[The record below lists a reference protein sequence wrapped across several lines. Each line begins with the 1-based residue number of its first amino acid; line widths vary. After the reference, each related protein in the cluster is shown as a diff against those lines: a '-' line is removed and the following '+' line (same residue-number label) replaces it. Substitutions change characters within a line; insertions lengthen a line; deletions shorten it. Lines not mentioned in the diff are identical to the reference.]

1 MKKFILHIL
10 KYASVILVLLLCLE
24 FFVFP
29 ENKNPYSIKYKLL
42 QDHDTEIII
51 GGNSHTNF
59 GVLADSLTIPSVNT
73 ANKGREIE
81 TDIAIINNLEFEK
94 YNDLKA
100 IVIPISFY
108 SLFSNLD
115 DTSDEFL
122 VDQKRLYYHF
132 YNINEYSQGII
143 TDRLLFNTPTRELF
157 KDSYILPFLNKN
169 NFSPKGWRA
178 NDNIFQHDDEIFG
191 KLKKVDLKLTNKVAL
206 DKNLELLKSLMNKCK
221 ENKVKLYIMIPPYS
235 SVYFTISKHKYNN
248 LILKILQEN
257 FNSEDFILINSNTF
271 MPSSLEYYEN
281 SDHLNLK
288 GAIVFTKKLDS
299 VFNKTLR

>member
-1 MKKFILHIL
+1 
-10 KYASVILVLLLCLE
+10 VLLLCLE

-29 ENKNPYSIKYKLL
+29 ENKNPYSIKHKLL
-42 QDHDTEIII
+42 QDYDTEIII

-59 GVLADSLTIPSVNT
+59 GVLADSLTISSVNT

-115 DTSDEFL
+115 DTNDEFL

-178 NDNIFQHDDEIFG
+178 NDNIFQHDNEIFG
-191 KLKKVDLKLTNKVAL
+191 KLKKVDLKLANKVAL
-206 DKNLELLKSLMNKCK
+206 DKNLELLKNLMNKCK

-288 GAIVFTKKLDS
+288 GAIAFTKKLDS